1 MADSLYLSLWY
12 PSFAPEEM
20 LARATMVMRQF
31 PFSSIETGIVYVSAH
46 PISWIEPTIFEQ
58 RLRPPMA
65 PDAASE
71 SVAEFAHD
79 DFAITFECYWDLW
92 APNVEGN
99 EWVMQPIKTTFIV
112 HGTEFEDG
120 EFKERGHIEVDFG
133 LDFPFLYEEVGLS
146 AEDAD
151 KVRANVAKLVNFTQ
165 KVEET
170 TNLTGRVLW
179 SESEENLA
187 QKLISRLQQIQ

>member
-1 MADSLYLSLWY
+1 MADSLYLSLWF
-12 PSFAPEEM
+12 PTFTPEEM

-31 PFSSIETGIVYVSAH
+31 PFSTTEPGVVYVSAH
-46 PISWIEPTIFEQ
+46 PIDWTEPTIFEQ
-58 RLRPPMA
+58 RLRPPMP

-71 SVAEFAHD
+71 SVSEFAHD

-99 EWVMQPIKTTFIV
+99 SWVMQPIKATFIV
-112 HGTEFEDG
+112 YGTEFEDG
-120 EFKERGHIEVDFG
+120 VFKERGHIEVDFG
-133 LDFPFLYEEVGLS
+133 LDFPFLYEELGLS
-146 AEDAD
+146 PEDAD
-151 KVRANVAKLVNFTQ
+151 KVRTNVAKLVSFTQ
-165 KVEET
+165 KIEET